1 MTMREATQ
9 SQRFPLATA
18 RNLPREDW
26 RFATLGLQP
35 TADQELIERAYWYQA
50 RRLRP
55 LAETDRE
62 AARKLALIT
71 EAYHAL
77 APGSAEPWRMR
88 SARSAPA
95 HARTRDQLADV
106 LLTVVLLIVLALAA
120 VVVLNPDA
128 RVQLNLALQHSA
140 VVIQHLRSMMGR

>member
-9 SQRFPLATA
+9 SQRFPLAT
-18 RNLPREDW
+18 RRTLQRGEW
-26 RFATLGLQP
+26 RFAALGLQP

-62 AARKLALIT
+62 AARRLALLT

-77 APGSAEPWRMR
+77 APAAAEPGTTRAAFAMP
-88 SARSAPA
+88 AR
-95 HARTRDQLADV
+95 ARRREQLFDIV
-106 LLTVVLLIVLALAA
+106 LTVVLLLVLALAA
-120 VVVLNPDA
+120 LVVLNPDA
-128 RVQLNLALQHSA
+128 RLQLNAALQHA
-140 VVIQHLRSMMGR
+140 GLLIQHLRSSAGR

>member
-50 RRLRP
+50 RKLRP

-62 AARKLALIT
+62 AARRLALMT

-77 APGSAEPWRMR
+77 APAAAEPWTTR
-88 SARSAPA
+88 AVPTAPIRPRGA
-95 HARTRDQLADV
+95 DQLVDI
-106 LLTVVLLIVLALAA
+106 LLTVVLLLVLALAA

-128 RVQLNLALQHSA
+128 RVQLNVALQHAA
-140 VVIQHLRSMMGR
+140 VVIQHLRSTAGR